1 MRRAWTVLVVV
12 MALVV
17 AGCGGS
23 DDENSDGGPA
33 GNIAEEIA
41 EQIAEEAGDDV
52 DIEVDDEELTVS
64 FDDESGSG
72 EVTFGGGELPDGF
85 PFPVPD
91 EYEVGSSMVFEQG
104 SGDMFSVTLSAPDT
118 DFDEIAAMYEEFLED
133 EGFEVNRNLM
143 EGDAGKILFLDG
155 TRSDATAF
163 ISMSVE
169 EVGNDD
175 AGNLFHETLISLS
188 WTPGE

>member
-1 MRRAWTVLVVV
+1 

-23 DDENSDGGPA
+23 DDEDSDGGLA

-41 EQIAEEAGDDV
+41 EQIAEESGDDV
-52 DIEVDDEELTVS
+52 NIEIDDDELTVS

-72 EVTFGGGELPDGF
+72 EVTFGGGELPGGF

-91 EYEVGSSMVFEQG
+91 EYEVGSSMVIDQG
-104 SGDMFSVTLSAPDT
+104 SGDVFSVTLSAPDT

-143 EGDAGKILFLDG
+143 EGDGGKILFLDG

-175 AGNLFHETLISLS
+175 AGNLFHETVISLS
-188 WTPGE
+188 WTPRE

>member
-1 MRRAWTVLVVV
+1 MRRTWTILVVV

-17 AGCGGS
+17 VGCGGS
-23 DDENSDGGPA
+23 DDEASDGGLA
-33 GNIAEEIA
+33 GNVAEAIV

-52 DIEVDDEELTVS
+52 DIEIDGDEVTVS

-72 EVTFGGGELPDGF
+72 EATFGGGELPDGF

-91 EYEVGSSMVFEQG
+91 EYEVGSSMVFDQG

-118 DFDEIAAMYEEFLED
+118 DFDEIAAMYEEFLKD

-143 EGDAGKILFLDG
+143 EGDAGKTLFLDG

-163 ISMSVE
+163 ISMSVQ

>member
-1 MRRAWTVLVVV
+1 VRRAWTVLVVV

-23 DDENSDGGPA
+23 DDEDSDGGLA
-33 GNIAEEIA
+33 GNIAEEVA
-41 EQIAEEAGDDV
+41 EQIAEESGDDV
-52 DIEVDDEELTVS
+52 DIEIDDDELTVS

-118 DFDEIAAMYEEFLED
+118 DFDEIAAMYEVFLED

-155 TRSDATAF
+155 TRSDATAL
-163 ISMSVE
+163 ISMSVQ

-175 AGNLFHETLISLS
+175 AGNLFHETVISLS
-188 WTPGE
+188 WTPGA